1 MSSPQVHAFEVSVMT
16 HFARSIFSINSTKP
30 GNFLVNIS
38 RDTVV
43 GVIGAGAMG
52 SGIAQVAATYGH
64 TVFLLDQD
72 PSALDRASSAIE
84 KSLARSVEKN
94 RLNTSQADEIKTRI
108 VHSSSYN
115 DLSDAG
121 LVIEAI
127 VENLEIKRDLFELLD
142 KIVKPDAILA
152 TNTSS
157 LSITAIAR
165 GSTRPERV
173 LGAHFFNPATVLPL
187 VEIVPGLATSPEVT
201 EQTKQL
207 VDAWG
212 KTSVVAS
219 DTPGFIVNRIAR
231 PFYGEA
237 LRIYEEGI
245 ADMATIDWAMKAI
258 GGFKMGP
265 FELMDF
271 IGNDVNFAAT
281 KSVYEA
287 TFHDSRFRPTLT
299 QQRLFD
305 AGFLGRKSGRG
316 YYDYSPGS
324 SIPEPNRNH
333 ELGELIFRRIL
344 SMLINQAADAL
355 YLRIA
360 SAHDIDLAM
369 TLGVNYPKGL
379 LAWADELG
387 IPETV
392 KWLSA
397 LQDFY
402 GEERYRP
409 SPLLKTMA
417 ADGFTFF

>member
-1 MSSPQVHAFEVSVMT
+1 MT
-16 HFARSIFSINSTKP
+16 QF
-30 GNFLVNIS
+30 S
-38 RDTVV
+38 RDSIV

-64 TVFLLDQD
+64 KVLLFDQD
-72 PSALDRASSAIE
+72 ESALERASASIG
-84 KSLARSVEKN
+84 KNLARSVVKQRLQTADADAISARIEYVGGKSYN
-94 RLNTSQADEIKTRI
+94 RLDSVAI
-108 VHSSSYN
+108 
-115 DLSDAG
+115 
-121 LVIEAI
+121 VIEAI
-127 VENLEIKRDLFELLD
+127 VENLDVKRNLFATLD
-142 KIVKPDAILA
+142 RVVGADAVLA

-157 LSITAIAR
+157 LSVTAIAR
-165 GSTRPERV
+165 ASTRPERV
-173 LGAHFFNPATVLPL
+173 LGVHFFNPPTVLPL
-187 VEIVPGLATSPEVT
+187 VEIVPGLATTSEVT
-201 EQTKQL
+201 EETQRL

-212 KTSVVAS
+212 KKTVIAS

-245 ADMATIDWAMKAI
+245 ADMATIDWAMKEI

-305 AGFLGRKSGRG
+305 AGFFGRKSGRG
-316 YYDYSPGS
+316 YYDYSPGAA
-324 SIPEPNRNH
+324 EPQPDRDA
-333 ELGELIFRRIL
+333 ELGQLIFRRIL

-355 YLRIA
+355 YMRIA

-417 ADGFTFF
+417 ADGFTFFST

>member
-1 MSSPQVHAFEVSVMT
+1 MT
-16 HFARSIFSINSTKP
+16 S
-30 GNFLVNIS
+30 LS

-43 GVIGAGAMG
+43 GVVGAGAMG
-52 SGIAQVAATYGH
+52 SGIAQLAATNGH
-64 TVFLLDQD
+64 KVLLFDQD
-72 PSALDRASSAIE
+72 ASALDRAMASIE
-84 KSLARSVEKN
+84 KNLARSVEKN
-94 RLNTSQADEIKTRI
+94 RITGDHGAEIRNRISTAGWETDGADA
-108 VHSSSYN
+108 YA
-115 DLSDAG
+115 DLKNAG

-127 VENLEIKRDLFELLD
+127 IESLEVKRALFASLD
-142 KIVKPDAILA
+142 KVVAPDAILA

-165 GSTRPERV
+165 ASLRPERV
-173 LGAHFFNPATVLPL
+173 LGIHFFNPPTVLPL
-187 VEIVPGLATSPEVT
+187 VEIVPGLATSQEVT
-201 EQTKQL
+201 
-207 VDAWG
+207 DASRSLMEEWG
-212 KTSVVAS
+212 RKPVVAS

-245 ADMATIDWAMKAI
+245 ADMATIDWAMKEI
-258 GGFKMGP
+258 GGFRMGP

-281 KSVYEA
+281 SSVYEA
-287 TFHDSRFRPTLT
+287 TFHDARFRPTLT

-305 AGFLGRKSGRG
+305 AGFFGRKTGRG
-316 YYDYSPGS
+316 YYDYSPGVTM
-324 SIPEPNRNH
+324 PEPNQDR

-360 SAHDIDLAM
+360 SAHDIDTAM

-417 ADGFTFF
+417 ADGFTFFST

>member
-1 MSSPQVHAFEVSVMT
+1 MADLTRE
-16 HFARSIFSINSTKP
+16 
-30 GNFLVNIS
+30 
-38 RDTVV
+38 TVV

-52 SGIAQVAATYGH
+52 SGIAQVAATHGH
-64 TVFLLDQD
+64 DVLLFDQD
-72 PSALDRASSAIE
+72 AAQLDRAMAQIE
-84 KSLARSVEKN
+84 KNLDRSVEKK
-94 RLNTSQADEIKTRI
+94 RLERQDADAIRSRISTAGWETSTG
-108 VHSSSYN
+108 STY
-115 DLSDAG
+115 AG
-121 LVIEAI
+121 LAAAGFIIEAV
-127 VENLEIKRDLFELLD
+127 VEDLEVKRQLFSSLE
-142 KIVKPDAILA
+142 KSVAPDAILA

-157 LSITAIAR
+157 LSVTAIAR
-165 GSTRPERV
+165 ACTRPDRV
-173 LGAHFFNPATVLPL
+173 LGVHFFNPPTVMQL
-187 VEIVPGLATSPEVT
+187 VEIVPGLATSEDVT
-201 EQTKQL
+201 VRAAKLIDE
-207 VDAWG
+207 WG
-212 KTSVVAS
+212 KKTVLAS

-245 ADMATIDWAMKAI
+245 ADMATIDWAMREI
-258 GGFKMGP
+258 GGFRMGP

-271 IGNDVNFAAT
+271 IGNDINFAAT

-287 TFHDSRFRPTLT
+287 TFHDSRFKPALT
-299 QQRLFD
+299 QQRLND
-305 AGFLGRKSGRG
+305 AGFLGRKTGRG
-316 YYDYSPGS
+316 YYDYSEGAPAL
-324 SIPEPNRNH
+324 EPAKDR
-333 ELGELIFRRIL
+333 ELGQLIFRRIL

-355 YLRIA
+355 YYRIA

-417 ADGFTFF
+417 ADGFTFFKT

>member
-1 MSSPQVHAFEVSVMT
+1 MT
-16 HFARSIFSINSTKP
+16 S
-30 GNFLVNIS
+30 LS

-43 GVIGAGAMG
+43 GVVGAGAMG
-52 SGIAQVAATYGH
+52 SGIAQLAATNGH
-64 TVFLLDQD
+64 KVLLFDQD
-72 PSALDRASSAIE
+72 ASALDRAMAAIE
-84 KSLARSVEKN
+84 KNLARSVEKN
-94 RLNTSQADEIKTRI
+94 RITGDHGAEIRNRISTAGWETDGADA
-108 VHSSSYN
+108 YA
-115 DLSDAG
+115 DLKNAG

-127 VENLEIKRDLFELLD
+127 IESLEVKRALFASLD
-142 KIVKPDAILA
+142 KVVAPDAILA

-165 GSTRPERV
+165 ASLRPERV
-173 LGAHFFNPATVLPL
+173 LGIHFFNPPTVLPL
-187 VEIVPGLATSPEVT
+187 VEIVPGLATSQEVT
-201 EQTKQL
+201 
-207 VDAWG
+207 DASRNLMEEWG
-212 KTSVVAS
+212 RKPVVAS

-245 ADMATIDWAMKAI
+245 ADMATIDWAMKEI
-258 GGFKMGP
+258 GGFRMGP

-281 KSVYEA
+281 RSVYEA
-287 TFHDSRFRPTLT
+287 TFHDARFRPTLT

-305 AGFLGRKSGRG
+305 AGFFGRKTGRG
-316 YYDYSPGS
+316 YYDYSPGATM
-324 SIPEPNRNH
+324 PEPNQDR

-360 SAHDIDLAM
+360 SAHDIDTAM

-379 LAWADELG
+379 LGWADELG

-417 ADGFTFF
+417 ADGFTFFST

>member
-1 MSSPQVHAFEVSVMT
+1 MT
-16 HFARSIFSINSTKP
+16 LDRST
-30 GNFLVNIS
+30 
-38 RDTVV
+38 RV
-43 GVIGAGAMG
+43 GIVGTGAMG
-52 SGIAQVAATYGH
+52 SGIAQVAAAYGH
-64 TVFLLDQD
+64 TVVLYDAQ
-72 PSALDRASSAIE
+72 AGAVDRGIA
-84 KSLARSVEKN
+84 SVEKN
-94 RLNTSQADEIKTRI
+94 LARAVEKKKLSADEAATTRGRI
-108 VHSSSYN
+108 SSIESV
-115 DLSDAG
+115 DSLAGCG

-127 VENLEIKRDLFELLD
+127 VEDLSLKRKLFNTIEA
-142 KIVKPDAILA
+142 IVGNDTVLA

-157 LSITAIAR
+157 LSVTSIAGVCATPR
-165 GSTRPERV
+165 RV
-173 LGAHFFNPATVLPL
+173 VGIHFFNPPTVLPL
-187 VEIVPGLATSPEVT
+187 VEIIPGIAT
-201 EQTKQL
+201 
-207 VDAWG
+207 DASVVESASTLMQNWG
-212 KTSVVAS
+212 KTTVVAS

-245 ADMATIDWAMKAI
+245 ADMATIDWAMREL
-258 GGFKMGP
+258 GGFRMGP

-271 IGNDVNFAAT
+271 IGNDVNLAAT

-287 TFHDSRFRPTLT
+287 MFHDSRFRPTLT
-299 QQRLFD
+299 QQRLVD

-316 YYDYSPGS
+316 YYDYGDGAVA
-324 SIPEPNRNH
+324 PEANRDPD
-333 ELGELIFRRIL
+333 LGQMIFRRIL

-360 SAHDIDLAM
+360 SAHDIDKAM

-387 IPETV
+387 AGETV

-417 ADGFTFF
+417 DDGFTFFSR